1 MPAVWDT
8 RDLRELPE
16 WAPGRLI
23 SGTWIDAFGR
33 LRCRHMSESSA
44 PSSLTPEQI
53 AEGKRWVRTWADAGA
68 ALEQLRREEVRRL
81 DTLKTIAL
89 LCGPADYHQPPFAPK
104 PTSGLVE
111 QQRWFAK
118 VAACL

>member
-1 MPAVWDT
+1 
-8 RDLRELPE
+8 
-16 WAPGRLI
+16 
-23 SGTWIDAFGR
+23 
-33 LRCRHMSESSA
+33 MSETSA
-44 PSSLTPEQI
+44 LANWTPEQI

-68 ALEQLRREEVRRL
+68 ALEQLRREELRRL
-81 DTLKTIAL
+81 DTLKTISL